1 MRLAHGSIQ
10 NMRFRSRQANIGRG
24 NGWGKELPTVS
35 YLIVLQHC
43 FLLSLGK
50 DNLRWREIDPE
61 VSRGGT
67 ELRAT
72 LELNELLLIE
82 K

>member
-1 MRLAHGSIQ
+1 MRPAHGSIQ
-10 NMRFRSRQANIGRG
+10 IMRFRSRQANIGRG

-35 YLIVLQHC
+35 YLIVLQYR

-50 DNLRWREIDPE
+50 DNLRWRENDPE
-61 VSRGGT
+61 VSRDGT
-67 ELRAT
+67 ELRAM
-72 LELNELLLIE
+72 LESNELVLIE

>member
-1 MRLAHGSIQ
+1 L
-10 NMRFRSRQANIGRG
+10 
-24 NGWGKELPTVS
+24 V
-35 YLIVLQHC
+35 
-43 FLLSLGK
+43 K
-50 DNLRWREIDPE
+50 DNLRWRENDPE
-61 VSRGGT
+61 VSRDGT